1 MKKIMIAGESAEK
14 FTVVG
19 VSPSAEYVRD
29 SLGTILGTTLAHSPD
44 SENGV
49 HEIRVGR
56 TSRSCRRLKI
66 DGIGR
71 EGYIIR
77 CALGSIFIRANTE
90 AGVRAGAEKF
100 VSLCGGEDDSVFPD
114 GYLLKKTE
122 E

>member
-1 MKKIMIAGESAEK
+1 MKKITIAGESAEK

-19 VSPSAEYVRD
+19 VSPSAEYVREQ
-29 SLGTILGTTLAHSPD
+29 LGVILGTALAYSSD
-44 SENGV
+44 SANGV

-90 AGVRAGAEKF
+90 AGVRAGAERF
-100 VSLCGGEDDSVFPD
+100 VSLCGGEGETAFPD
-114 GYLLKKTE
+114 GYFLKKTE